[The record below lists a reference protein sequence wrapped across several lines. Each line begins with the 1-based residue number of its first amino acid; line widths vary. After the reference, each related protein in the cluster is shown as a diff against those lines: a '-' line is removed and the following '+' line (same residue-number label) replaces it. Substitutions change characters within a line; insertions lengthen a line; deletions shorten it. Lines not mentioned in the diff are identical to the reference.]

1 MQQLPLGISPAREQD
16 FANFV
21 PGPNREALARV
32 RALAA
37 QTLEERIVYLWGTR
51 GCGRSHLLAA
61 AARANPQLVVAD
73 DVQVLDQHAQQ
84 ALFVAINEAREGGPA
99 VLAAGDAPPAQ
110 LGMRPDLASRLAWG
124 LVYQLVPLTDA
135 DKAEHLKA
143 LATARGP
150 LPFDAVVPCFP
161 RRLPRD
167 LTSLAAVMEVLDRYS
182 LMRQRPLT
190 LPLVREALREEML
203 GGQAEGRGVDSSHAR
218 GRTHPRNH
226 RPPRRATRLGPIGLT
241 RTGA

>member
-61 AARANPQLVVAD
+61 AARANPQLVIAD
-73 DVQVLDQHAQQ
+73 DVQALDQHAQQ

-143 LATARGP
+143 LATARG
-150 LPFDAVVPCFP
+150 LLLSDDVASYLLS
-161 RRLPRD
+161 RLPRD

-190 LPLVREALREEML
+190 LPLVREALREEMV
-203 GGQAEGRGVDSSHAR
+203 GGQAEGR
-218 GRTHPRNH
+218 
-226 RPPRRATRLGPIGLT
+226 
-241 RTGA
+241 